1 MSIHIERLAKKL
13 RVQLRWFED
22 AEGFKKLMSTD
33 QREQPRGNSSLI
45 TKMVYYGHGKP
56 GKLMIAYAEVKK
68 NKEAYVDAEIF
79 EDSYYAHNPTI
90 HLVTCHSASRPED
103 ENNKSYASLAERIR
117 NKIGSGSVF
126 GYDGRVDY
134 APVANG
140 YLPIPGTSIDL
151 RHVAEDPSRRERGRQ
166 EGVEYHVEK
175 VGFK

>member
-1 MSIHIERLAKKL
+1 M
-13 RVQLRWFED
+13 W
-22 AEGFKKLMSTD
+22 M
-33 QREQPRGNSSLI
+33 QRSS
-45 TKMVYYGHGKP
+45 K
-56 GKLMIAYAEVKK
+56 
-68 NKEAYVDAEIF
+68 IF
-79 EDSYYAHNPTI
+79 TFAHNPTI

-126 GYDGRVDY
+126 GYDGLVDY
-134 APVANG
+134 APVAYG

-151 RHVAEDPSRRERGRQ
+151 KHVAEDPSRRERGRQ